1 MSELFRVAVLHGVLR
16 AQIKGLA
23 DPVCIWCTRRQQLG
37 QHASLSICDST
48 APSERMHLC
57 LSNEVLSSLCPDQPR
72 RTHEKQVTR
81 NRILTWRS
89 LHAAPPMQLASF
101 ERLPGRLINCEDWCS
116 ARHLMGPPRQ
126 YIAFGAAV
134 WPHIYSIATCLVC
147 AFGSIQKSVN
157 SLSMTG
163 AM

>member
-1 MSELFRVAVLHGVLR
+1 MSSSGLLCCTGSYELRSRGWRIL
-16 AQIKGLA
+16 
-23 DPVCIWCTRRQQLG
+23 CIWCTRRHQVG

-57 LSNEVLSSLCPDQPR
+57 LSNEVLSSLCPDQPDTR
-72 RTHEKQVTR
+72 KASDEEPHTHVEK
-81 NRILTWRS
+81 

-157 SLSMTG
+157 HLSMTG